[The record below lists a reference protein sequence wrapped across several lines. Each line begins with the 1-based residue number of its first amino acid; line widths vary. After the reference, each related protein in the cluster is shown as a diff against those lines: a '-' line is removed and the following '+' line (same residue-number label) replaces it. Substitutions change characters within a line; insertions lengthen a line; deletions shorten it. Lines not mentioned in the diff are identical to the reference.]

1 MHNGHKKILKLL
13 LDGHGPE
20 ATAPKWC
27 PGPWIY
33 KDFSKIDDVRA
44 LPAPPEPKTMRQTK
58 YLNPKACHEKKSF
71 FSENIFSQYFSL
83 FSTLQNPKNRVL
95 ADPGM
100 CPYLP

>member
-44 LPAPPEPKTMRQTK
+44 LPAPPEPKTMRQTI
-58 YLNPKACHEKKSF
+58 YLDPKAIHEKNSF
-71 FSENIFSQYFSL
+71 FRRNHFF
-83 FSTLQNPKNRVL
+83 T
-95 ADPGM
+95 
-100 CPYLP
+100 